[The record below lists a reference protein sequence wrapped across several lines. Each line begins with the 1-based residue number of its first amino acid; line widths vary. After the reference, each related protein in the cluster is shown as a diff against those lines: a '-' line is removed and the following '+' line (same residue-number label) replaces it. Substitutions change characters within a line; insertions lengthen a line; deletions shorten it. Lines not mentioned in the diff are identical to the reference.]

1 MIDLDEAR
9 VLAEKDPI
17 NTSIGIQKEHELHK
31 VIKYMIDPTGNNHEI
46 RVGNKIADIYIDGQ
60 IYEVQTKAFN
70 KLRDKLDVFL
80 KKYQV
85 TICYPLIR
93 VKKINLINDVGEII
107 STRKSPK
114 KGKTIDALF
123 ELYRIKKYLDNKNL
137 RIMVMLID
145 IEEYQQVVNKSYK
158 NRRGRLKTN
167 QIPTMLNEVI
177 YLNNKDDYQKILP
190 ELPDNFS
197 ASEFAKELKVSTRKI
212 SYIIQVLKYL
222 NVIEVIK
229 KDGKKHIYHL
239 VK

>member
-1 MIDLDEAR
+1 
-9 VLAEKDPI
+9 
-17 NTSIGIQKEHELHK
+17 
-31 VIKYMIDPTGNNHEI
+31 
-46 RVGNKIADIYIDGQ
+46 
-60 IYEVQTKAFN
+60 
-70 KLRDKLDVFL
+70 
-80 KKYQV
+80 
-85 TICYPLIR
+85 
-93 VKKINLINDVGEII
+93 
-107 STRKSPK
+107 
-114 KGKTIDALF
+114 
-123 ELYRIKKYLDNKNL
+123 
-137 RIMVMLID
+137 MVMLID
-145 IEEYQQVVNKSYK
+145 IEEYQQVVDKSYK

-197 ASEFAKELKVSTRKI
+197 ASEFAKELKVSSRKI